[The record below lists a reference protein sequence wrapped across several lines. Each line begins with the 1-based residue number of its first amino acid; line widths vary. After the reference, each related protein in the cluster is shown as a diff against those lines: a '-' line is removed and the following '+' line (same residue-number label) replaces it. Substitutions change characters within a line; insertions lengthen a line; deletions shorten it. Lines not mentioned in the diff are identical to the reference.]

1 MTDIQVAAL
10 LGLPV
15 DNLIPPAIQRPY
27 ALGVLG
33 EADATAVANAFPQLP
48 NLAALAQ
55 GADGVL
61 RNDRQFSDTF
71 PYQASPFSGN
81 KVGTF

>member
-15 DNLIPPAIQRPY
+15 DNLIPSAIQRPY

-48 NLAALAQ
+48 NLAALAG